1 MRRILLKKLSN
12 YLEEQNNKVLSNLS
26 EISLSDYSRLKYD
39 EFLELV
45 RYCRYLLEID
55 IPGNISEI
63 LGKQLL
69 EYQNKFVNHLMKA
82 ESIEQVNV
90 FYGIYNQIILSLFN
104 DNKDK

>member
-1 MRRILLKKLSN
+1 MRKILLKKLNN
-12 YLEEQNNKVLSNLS
+12 YLEEQNSKVLSNLS
-26 EISLSDYSRLKYD
+26 EISLSEYSRMKYD

-55 IPGNISEI
+55 IPGDNSENFDR
-63 LGKQLL
+63 QLL
-69 EYQNKFVNHLMKA
+69 EYQNKFVNHLIKS

>member
-12 YLEEQNNKVLSNLS
+12 YLEEQNNKVLPNLS

-55 IPGNISEI
+55 ITGNISEI

-69 EYQNKFVNHLMKA
+69 EYQNKFVNHLMEA
-82 ESIEQVNV
+82 ESIEHVNV

>member
-1 MRRILLKKLSN
+1 MP
-12 YLEEQNNKVLSNLS
+12 NLS

-69 EYQNKFVNHLMKA
+69 EYQKQGYDLLKGKSFDGTQYVLLNKNK
-82 ESIEQVNV
+82 
-90 FYGIYNQIILSLFN
+90 ILSIQYEKLEEQTRSL
-104 DNKDK
+104 